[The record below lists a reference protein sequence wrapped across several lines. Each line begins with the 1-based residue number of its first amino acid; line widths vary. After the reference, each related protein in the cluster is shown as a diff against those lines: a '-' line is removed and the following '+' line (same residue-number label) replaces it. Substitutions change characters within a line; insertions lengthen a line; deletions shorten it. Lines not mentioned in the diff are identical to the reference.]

1 MSPVKEQLKRLLKL
15 RRLWLLVGLPAAG
28 LLYVLSHSF
37 SGFAEFWA
45 RYVYSILS
53 HILHAL
59 SNVVP
64 FSLAEAVVVLLPA
77 ALIAM
82 LVVGIVHIVRSP
94 GERLYAFLRA
104 FAVNPLA
111 MLSVLLFVFMANCG
125 VNYGRVSFAQ
135 VSGLEVRESSAKELQ
150 QLFFELLDAANTLR
164 TEVAEDDDGVMV
176 LSSSLRGSG
185 ETAVRAFSLL
195 NQTYPTLTAGYGAPK
210 TVLLSVGM
218 SYLDIT
224 GVFFPFTM
232 EANVNV
238 DVVDYNIPF
247 TMCHELTHLRGYMR
261 EDEANFVAYLACR
274 GSGSVDFEYSGTML
288 AFVYSINALS
298 RVDRDLA
305 NEVYAE
311 MSDGVRRDLNAN
323 NAYWKAFETPVA
335 EVSSQVNSAY
345 IQANGDPDG
354 VHSYGR
360 MVDLLLAWRRA
371 GHSVMPRKAR

>member
-135 VSGLEVRESSAKELQ
+135 VSGLEVRESSAKDASRG
-150 QLFFELLDAANTLR
+150 QLDPGRSMPTR
-164 TEVAEDDDGVMV
+164 T
-176 LSSSLRGSG
+176 
-185 ETAVRAFSLL
+185 AFSLRCSM
-195 NQTYPTLTAGYGAPK
+195 
-210 TVLLSVGM
+210 TVLQPRVITDSNSDIRTLFYTGM
-218 SYLDIT
+218 
-224 GVFFPFTM
+224 P
-232 EANVNV
+232 
-238 DVVDYNIPF
+238 
-247 TMCHELTHLRGYMR
+247 
-261 EDEANFVAYLACR
+261 LASF
-274 GSGSVDFEYSGTML
+274 G
-288 AFVYSINALS
+288 
-298 RVDRDLA
+298 
-305 NEVYAE
+305 
-311 MSDGVRRDLNAN
+311 
-323 NAYWKAFETPVA
+323 
-335 EVSSQVNSAY
+335 
-345 IQANGDPDG
+345 
-354 VHSYGR
+354 
-360 MVDLLLAWRRA
+360 
-371 GHSVMPRKAR
+371 